1 MPKITIQIETLV
13 EKDGKKYVRIQE
25 PAVED
30 GVTLEYNKR
39 GSAAKLTFTCIKDRD
54 WNGDVMAEGGLSFP
68 EGAKVSLYYDEKQV
82 FFGYVFEKSRNKEH
96 HIEVTCYDRTFY
108 FKNKKNYIFTNA
120 TLDQIVTRVAED
132 MGVPVGSISK
142 SKYVIPK
149 LAKELTSV
157 FDVLDTAVGLTTIGG
172 GEEFIL
178 YDEAGKL
185 YLKSRDEMQ
194 LNLYIDKDTFED
206 FDYSTSIDGNTYN
219 RIVVKD
225 SKKSEIHVFDDKNSQ
240 QKFGVL
246 QMEVDLPEGG
256 NSKEI
261 AMQRLQAHQYVSR
274 SFSVNG
280 HFGDIRVRGGSGVY
294 VDHSMLGDMPRQVQK
309 MWVQSVTHT
318 FNHNEHVMDMTLID
332 GKGFYSE

>member
-1 MPKITIQIETLV
+1 MSKITIQIETEV
-13 EKDGKKYVRIQE
+13 KKDGKKYIRIQE
-25 PAVED
+25 PAVEE

-39 GSAAKLTFTCIKDRD
+39 GAAAKLTFTCIKDRE
-54 WNGDVMAEGGLSFP
+54 WTGEVMAEGGLSFP
-68 EGAKVSLYYDEKQV
+68 EGAIVKLFYGEKQV
-82 FFGYVFEKSRNKEH
+82 FFGYVFEKRRNKEH
-96 HIEVTCYDRTFY
+96 HIEVVCYDRTFY
-108 FKNKKNYIFTNA
+108 FKNKKNYIFSNA
-120 TLDQIVTRVAED
+120 TLDQIVRRVAED

-142 SKYVIPK
+142 SNYVIPK
-149 LAKELTSV
+149 LAKEMTSV
-157 FDVLDTAVGLTTIGG
+157 FDILDTAVALTTIAS

-219 RIVVKD
+219 RIVVKGSED
-225 SKKSEIHVFDDKNSQ
+225 SEPYVLDDKNSQ
-240 QKFGVL
+240 ARFGVL
-246 QMEVDLPEGG
+246 QMEVDLQNGG
-256 NSKEI
+256 NAKEI
-261 AMQRLQAHQYVSR
+261 ARQRLLAHQYVAR
-274 SFSVNG
+274 SFTVNG
-280 HFGDIRVRGGSGVY
+280 HFGDIRVRGGSGVW
-294 VDHSMLGDMPRQVQK
+294 VDHSMMGDLPHKTQK